1 MATKGEDVG
10 DEEED
15 EDIDDDMDE
24 DLDEF
29 QNRSRIEKP
38 VSIQ

>member
-1 MATKGEDVG
+1 MATKGVGGG

>member
-1 MATKGEDVG
+1 MG
-10 DEEED
+10 DIEED

-29 QNRSRIEKP
+29 LNRSRIEKP